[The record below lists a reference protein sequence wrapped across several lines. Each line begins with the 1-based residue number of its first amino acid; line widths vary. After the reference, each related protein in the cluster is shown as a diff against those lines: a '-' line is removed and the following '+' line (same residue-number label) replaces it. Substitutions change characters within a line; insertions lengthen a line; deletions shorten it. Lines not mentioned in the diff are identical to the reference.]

1 MKNRRFLANAKQ
13 ASFFH
18 GGEGGFSY
26 FVGEVDLNAVIFKK
40 RLVERIARIEFLLQ
54 IGAKANRNVS
64 AFDTEGNGIREAY
77 PAKHEHLFRRR
88 KMESSLDLRRRILAL
103 ESKHTRTGLGAA
115 SAHFFAK
122 RKHLAK
128 ILFEL
133 GTGDKSSLAALA
145 VCNAHAAKGFQ
156 SMACRHAADTHAFGN
171 FLFGGNGLADFECA
185 GANLFQQALL
195 DLVVQR
201 DDAFS
206 IESELAHGCSS
217 CIDDWTYIAEGEWCQ
232 ADFTDEANSFH
243 FSGDRRHQSQLEP
256 VLQSRRKRAM
266 SEALPIGEAV
276 LEVISNDGAKR
287 YVRVT
292 QTPFFIGRG
301 AETGNHLQ
309 LNDRRI
315 SRNCAAI
322 VSEANKF
329 YIEDR
334 GQRRGLYVN
343 GEKVE
348 SRELQHGDAITF
360 GLEDSYEIIYRSSE
374 TSGDDSIPMFLT
386 RIEHMTSTDQSS
398 GGLNK
403 LNLLLEATTLLHSQL
418 PLDSVLG
425 KMLDHAISVT
435 NADRGLLLETN
446 QAGQLG
452 VRLARRNG
460 GMRLPP
466 ESLSP
471 SQTAIQM
478 ALKQQ
483 AAVITEDLAQA
494 EMNLQEAQSIVS
506 QGLRSV
512 VVIPLYSVTRASS
525 DESLVDV
532 VRGQFLGVVYLD
544 SRKPAAFSRLD
555 RQILDALAA
564 DAAGTLD
571 NARLVERERERQ
583 RLEQEINIARDI
595 QQALLPRALRK
606 YPYLDVKGC
615 NFPCLSVGGD
625 YFDVFP
631 MGDGRTAFL
640 IADVSGK
647 GLGAALLTTMLQ
659 GALSG
664 LTLGYDPARVFTH
677 INRFL
682 CDHAEV
688 GRYATM
694 FFGVMDGGGHMEFI
708 NAGHPS
714 PYLIRNGKAE
724 TPFTEGSYPV
734 GLVPEAEYTA
744 ACLKLEP
751 GDTLVL
757 FSDGVTEAMDPD
769 DEMFGMPRLAEV
781 LNDKNDVPLDHL
793 QKCVL
798 EAVENFVRGARQADD
813 LTMLLVRYQAA
824 SKDVMTDTD
833 APSTSS
839 AVA

>member
-1 MKNRRFLANAKQ
+1 M
-13 ASFFH
+13 
-18 GGEGGFSY
+18 
-26 FVGEVDLNAVIFKK
+26 
-40 RLVERIARIEFLLQ
+40 
-54 IGAKANRNVS
+54 
-64 AFDTEGNGIREAY
+64 
-77 PAKHEHLFRRR
+77 
-88 KMESSLDLRRRILAL
+88 L
-103 ESKHTRTGLGAA
+103 ET
-115 SAHFFAK
+115 
-122 RKHLAK
+122 
-128 ILFEL
+128 
-133 GTGDKSSLAALA
+133 
-145 VCNAHAAKGFQ
+145 
-156 SMACRHAADTHAFGN
+156 
-171 FLFGGNGLADFECA
+171 
-185 GANLFQQALL
+185 
-195 DLVVQR
+195 
-201 DDAFS
+201 
-206 IESELAHGCSS
+206 
-217 CIDDWTYIAEGEWCQ
+217 
-232 ADFTDEANSFH
+232 
-243 FSGDRRHQSQLEP
+243 
-256 VLQSRRKRAM
+256 
-266 SEALPIGEAV
+266 LPIGEAV
-276 LEVISNDGAKR
+276 LEVLSNDGGKR

-322 VSEANKF
+322 VSEANHF

-343 GEKVE
+343 GEKTE
-348 SRELQHGDAITF
+348 SRELQPGDVITF
-360 GLEDSYEIIYRSSE
+360 GLEDSYQIIYRSSE
-374 TSGDDSIPMFLT
+374 TSGDESIPMFLT

-435 NADRGLLLETN
+435 NADRGLLLEAN
-446 QAGQLG
+446 QAGQLS

-494 EMNLQEAQSIVS
+494 EMDLQAAQSIVA
-506 QGLRSV
+506 QGLRAV

-525 DESLVDV
+525 DESIVDV
-532 VRGQFLGVVYLD
+532 IRGQFLGVVYLD
-544 SRKPAAFSRLD
+544 SRRPAAFSRLD

-583 RLEQEINIARDI
+583 RMEQEINIARDI

-631 MGDGRTAFL
+631 MSDGRTAFL

-664 LTLGYDPARVFTH
+664 LTLGYDPARVFNH

-688 GRYATM
+688 GRYATI
-694 FFGVMDGGGHMEFI
+694 FFGVMDGIGHMEFI

-714 PYLIRNGKAE
+714 PYLIRDGKAE

-769 DEMFGMPRLAEV
+769 DEMFGMSRLAEV
-781 LNDKNDVPLDHL
+781 LNDKNDVPLEHL
-793 QKCVL
+793 QKCIL
-798 EAVENFVRGARQADD
+798 EAVENFVRGERQADD
-813 LTMLLVRYQAA
+813 VTMLLVRYQVAQ
-824 SKDVMTDTD
+824 KDAPSGTD

>member
-1 MKNRRFLANAKQ
+1 
-13 ASFFH
+13 
-18 GGEGGFSY
+18 
-26 FVGEVDLNAVIFKK
+26 
-40 RLVERIARIEFLLQ
+40 
-54 IGAKANRNVS
+54 
-64 AFDTEGNGIREAY
+64 
-77 PAKHEHLFRRR
+77 
-88 KMESSLDLRRRILAL
+88 
-103 ESKHTRTGLGAA
+103 
-115 SAHFFAK
+115 
-122 RKHLAK
+122 
-128 ILFEL
+128 
-133 GTGDKSSLAALA
+133 
-145 VCNAHAAKGFQ
+145 
-156 SMACRHAADTHAFGN
+156 MAD
-171 FLFGGNGLADFECA
+171 
-185 GANLFQQALL
+185 
-195 DLVVQR
+195 
-201 DDAFS
+201 
-206 IESELAHGCSS
+206 
-217 CIDDWTYIAEGEWCQ
+217 
-232 ADFTDEANSFH
+232 
-243 FSGDRRHQSQLEP
+243 
-256 VLQSRRKRAM
+256 
-266 SEALPIGEAV
+266 ALPIAEAV
-276 LEVISNDGAKR
+276 LEVISPDGGKR

-292 QTPFFIGRG
+292 QTPFLIGRG

-329 YIEDR
+329 YVEDR
-334 GQRRGLYVN
+334 GQRRGLFVN

-348 SRELQHGDAITF
+348 SRELQPGDLITF
-360 GLEDSYEIIYRSSE
+360 GLEDSYEVIYRSAE
-374 TSGDDSIPMFLT
+374 GAGDESIPMFLT
-386 RIEHMTSTDQSS
+386 RIEHMTSAEKSS

-418 PLDSVLG
+418 PLDSVLA

-435 NADRGLLLETN
+435 SADRGLLLEAN
-446 QAGQLG
+446 NEGQLR
-452 VRLARRNG
+452 VRLARKQN

-466 ESLSP
+466 ESVSP

-483 AAVITEDLAQA
+483 SPVITEDLAQA
-494 EMNLQEAQSIVS
+494 GMDLQAAQSVVA
-506 QGLRSV
+506 QGLRAV
-512 VVIPLYSVTRASS
+512 VVIPLYSVTRANS
-525 DESLVDV
+525 DESLLNV

-544 SRKPAAFSRLD
+544 SRRPTAFSKLD

-583 RLEQEINIARDI
+583 RMEAEINIARDI
-595 QQALLPRALRK
+595 QQALLPRRFK
-606 YPYLDVKGC
+606 NYPNLEVAGC

-631 MGDGRTAFL
+631 IGDGRTAFL

-664 LTLGYDPARVFTH
+664 MTLGAEPARVFNH

-694 FFGVMDGGGHMEFI
+694 FFGVMDPQGHLEFI

-714 PYLIRNGKAE
+714 PYMIRKGKAE

-769 DEMFGMPRLAEV
+769 EEMFGMARLGE
-781 LNDKNDVPLDHL
+781 LLHDKSDVPLEHL
-793 QKCVL
+793 EKCVL
-798 EAVENFVRGARQADD
+798 ESVENFVRGARQADD
-813 LTMLLVRYQAA
+813 VTLLLVRYQATA
-824 SKDVMTDTD
+824 KDVLSDTD
-833 APSTSS
+833 APSASS